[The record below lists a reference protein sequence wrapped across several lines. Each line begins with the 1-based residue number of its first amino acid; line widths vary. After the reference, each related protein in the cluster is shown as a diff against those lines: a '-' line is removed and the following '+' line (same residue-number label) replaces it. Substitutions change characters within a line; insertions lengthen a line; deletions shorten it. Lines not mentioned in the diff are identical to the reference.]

1 MVEPTFN
8 ERSEGSIELFFSVGL
23 DGAIGGGVSHAR
35 QHEACFDL
43 IVVQEALVGLING
56 ASGDFSGA
64 GGASASAA
72 GVRQINALLFCCVE
86 DVLIIRDF
94 DGLVETFALA
104 DQGDLVGSHG
114 MVNTTGS
121 GKSGPAEQ
129 HLSTANEG
137 PIRGFEPLREA
148 GPI

>member
-56 ASGDFSGA
+56 AGGDF
-64 GGASASAA
+64 ASASGTSTSAA
-72 GVRQINALLFCCVE
+72 
-86 DVLIIRDF
+86 
-94 DGLVETFALA
+94 
-104 DQGDLVGSHG
+104 
-114 MVNTTGS
+114 
-121 GKSGPAEQ
+121 
-129 HLSTANEG
+129 
-137 PIRGFEPLREA
+137 
-148 GPI
+148 

>member
-1 MVEPTFN
+1 M
-8 ERSEGSIELFFSVGL
+8 ERREGSIELFFGMGL

-35 QHEACFDL
+35 QHEASFDL

-56 ASGDFSGA
+56 ASGDFASA

-94 DGLVETFALA
+94 DGLVQTFALA

-114 MVNTTGS
+114 VVNTTGS
-121 GKSGPAEQ
+121 G
-129 HLSTANEG
+129 
-137 PIRGFEPLREA
+137 
-148 GPI
+148 

>member
-1 MVEPTFN
+1 MVEPTFS
-8 ERSEGSIELFFSVGL
+8 ERGGDSIELFFGVGL
-23 DGAIGGGVSHAR
+23 DGAVGGGVSHAG
-35 QHEACFDL
+35 QHEASFDL

-56 ASGDFSGA
+56 ASGEFAGA
-64 GGASASAA
+64 GGASASTT
-72 GVRQINALLFCCVE
+72 GVRQVDALLFCCVE

-104 DQGDLVGSHG
+104 DQGDLVGSHDL
-114 MVNTTGS
+114 VNTTGS

>member
-1 MVEPTFN
+1 MVEPTFS
-8 ERSEGSIELFFSVGL
+8 ERGGDSIELFFGVGL
-23 DGAIGGGVSHAR
+23 DGAVGGGVSHAG
-35 QHEACFDL
+35 QHEASFDL

-56 ASGDFSGA
+56 ASGDFAGA
-64 GGASASAA
+64 GGASASAT
-72 GVRQINALLFCCVE
+72 GVRQVDALLFCCVE

-137 PIRGFEPLREA
+137 PIRRFEPLREA